1 MNQPTIPAIASI
13 LEAAGRDILM
23 PAFAQRD
30 KANNDKSDGSV
41 VTETD
46 LACQQHIQTQLARSW
61 PDIDFLGEEMSAEEQ
76 TACLQRGGRFWCL
89 DPLDGTTNFVA
100 SFPAFALSL
109 ALVENKRPALA
120 CIVDPVRG
128 ETFTATAGQGA
139 HLNGSAMRAKSVSKL
154 AEAVGFVDFKRL
166 DANRRGLLAT
176 PGLYRSQRNIGS
188 CALEWAWLAAGRAQ
202 FIVHGGEKIWD
213 FAAGGL
219 LAIEA
224 GCILTDF
231 KEDSVLDNMQP
242 VSPILATASVE
253 LHETLTHIVRS

>member
-1 MNQPTIPAIASI
+1 MNQPTTPAIAAI

-23 PAFAQRD
+23 PAFIQRD
-30 KANNDKSDGSV
+30 KANSDKSDGSV

-46 LACQQHIQTQLARSW
+46 LACQQHIQAQLAQIW
-61 PDIDFLGEEMSAEEQ
+61 PDIDFLGEEMTAEEQ

-109 ALVENKRPALA
+109 ALVEDNHPALA

-128 ETFTATAGQGA
+128 ETFSATTGHGA
-139 HLNGSAMRAKSVSKL
+139 YLNGSAMHAKSVSKL
-154 AEAVGFVDFKRL
+154 GEAVGFVDFKRL

-202 FIVHGGEKIWD
+202 FIIHGGEKIWD

-224 GCILTDF
+224 GCTLTDF
-231 KEDSVLDNMQP
+231 KSGPVLDSMQP
-242 VSPILATASVE
+242 VSSILATASVE
-253 LHETLTHIVRS
+253 LHETLSHIVRG

>member
-1 MNQPTIPAIASI
+1 MNQPTVPAIAAI
-13 LEAAGRDILM
+13 LEAAGRDILI
-23 PAFAQRD
+23 PAFAQRN
-30 KANNDKSDGSV
+30 KANSDKSDGSV

-46 LACQQHIQTQLARSW
+46 LACQQHIQAQLARSW
-61 PDIDFLGEEMSAEEQ
+61 PDIDFLGEEMTSEEQ

-109 ALVENKRPALA
+109 ALVEDNRPVLA
-120 CIVDPVRG
+120 CIVDPVRD
-128 ETFTATAGQGA
+128 ETFSATAGRGA
-139 HLNGSAMRAKSVSKL
+139 HLNDSAMHAKAVGKL
-154 AEAVGFVDFKRL
+154 AEAVDFVDFKRL

-202 FIVHGGEKIWD
+202 FIIHGGEKIWD

-219 LAIEA
+219 IASEA
-224 GCILTDF
+224 GCTLTDF
-231 KEDSVLDNMQP
+231 KGGPVLDHMRP
-242 VSPILATASVE
+242 VSPILAAASAE
-253 LHETLTHIVRS
+253 LNETLSHIVRS

>member
-1 MNQPTIPAIASI
+1 MNQPTTPAIAAI

-23 PAFAQRD
+23 PAFVQRN
-30 KANNDKSDGSV
+30 KTNSDKSDGSV

-46 LACQQHIQTQLARSW
+46 LTCQQHIQTQLAQSW
-61 PDIDFLGEEMSAEEQ
+61 PDIDFLGEEMTTEEQ

-100 SFPAFALSL
+100 SFPAFGLSL
-109 ALVENKRPALA
+109 ALVEDNRPALA

-128 ETFTATAGQGA
+128 ETFSATTGHGA
-139 HLNGSAMRAKSVSKL
+139 SINGSAVHAKSVSKL
-154 AEAVGFVDFKRL
+154 SEAVGFVDFKRL

-219 LAIEA
+219 IAIEA
-224 GCILTDF
+224 GCTLTDF
-231 KEDSVLDNMQP
+231 KGGSVLDCMQP

-253 LHETLTHIVRS
+253 LHETLSHIVRS